1 MTKLQSYIFIEV
13 FETSLAC
20 SMKKNNI
27 TVLIIFTFIVS
38 IFSACEKGSNPV
50 STDPTNTGNT
60 GRSGF
65 TIAEVL
71 AANKKDHED
80 PEDYIW
86 NSQEV
91 IPIILNGSSITA
103 SSNSVTVNNNHA
115 AITSSGNYSLSGS
128 LSDGQIIVSTIDE
141 GTVRIILNEVTIN
154 NSSSSPIYIAS
165 AKKVII
171 ILADN
176 TVNNVTD
183 GSSYIFANA
192 GDSEPNA
199 AIFSKSDL
207 SIYGNGSLNVH
218 GNYNDGIVSK
228 DGLIIKSGTI
238 AVSSVDDGING
249 KDYLIV
255 KGGSVTV
262 TSMGDGLKSD
272 NTDDAARGYIYIE
285 SGIVNVSS
293 GTDAIDAQTDV
304 IVSGGGFN
312 LTSGGGSNKKVD
324 NNTSAKAI
332 KGIVCVGIDNGTF
345 SINSADDAIHSNGE
359 VVISGGTFS
368 VSSGDD
374 GIHADS
380 ILSINGGAISISKC
394 YEGLESKELIIN
406 DGNIHVTA
414 SDDGINGAGGKDNSG
429 APGWP
434 GGMPPSGNCYLYING
449 GYIFVNA
456 LGDGLDINGS
466 IEMKGGTVIVHGP
479 TSNMNG
485 PIDYDASFNMTGGY
499 IVAAGSSGMAQ
510 APSITSTQYSLLI
523 TYRSVITA
531 GSLFHIQ
538 NSSGDDILT
547 FMPLR
552 AYQSVSFCSPK
563 LTNNSSYDIYLGGS
577 SSGIAADGLFEGGT
591 YSGGTKSTS
600 FTISNV
606 VTTIRN

>member
-1 MTKLQSYIFIEV
+1 
-13 FETSLAC
+13 
-20 SMKKNNI
+20 MKKNNFI
-27 TVLIIFTFIVS
+27 HLILCTFIVS
-38 IFSACEKGSNPV
+38 TFSACEKGSNPA
-50 STDPTNTGNT
+50 STDPTNPGNT
-60 GRSGF
+60 VQSGV
-65 TIAEVL
+65 TVTEVL

-86 NSQEV
+86 DNQQV
-91 IPIILNGSSITA
+91 IEISLNGSSISA
-103 SSNSVTVNNNHA
+103 SSNSVLVNGSHVT
-115 AITSSGNYSLSGS
+115 ITSSGNYSMSGS
-128 LSDGQIIVSTIDE
+128 LSDGQIVVNTTDKE
-141 GTVRIILNEVTIN
+141 TVRLVLNGVTIN
-154 NSSSSPIYIAS
+154 NSSNSPIYIES
-165 AKKVII
+165 AKKVVI

-176 TVNNVTD
+176 TVNNITD
-183 GSSYIFANA
+183 GSSYIFTNA
-192 GDSEPNA
+192 GDSEPDA

-228 DGLIIKSGTI
+228 DGLIIKSGVI
-238 AVSSVDDGING
+238 AVSSVDDGIKG

-272 NTDDAARGYIYIE
+272 DTDDAKRGYIYIE
-285 SGIVNVSS
+285 SGTVNISS

-304 IVSGGGFN
+304 IAAGGEFN
-312 LTSGGGSNKKVD
+312 LTSGGGSNKKVGS
-324 NNTSAKAI
+324 NTSAKAI
-332 KGIVCVGIDNGTF
+332 KGIVCVAIDNGTF
-345 SINSADDAIHSNGE
+345 SISSADDAIHSNGE
-359 VVISGGTFS
+359 VAISNGTFFI
-368 VSSGDD
+368 SSGDD

-380 ILSINGGAISISKC
+380 ILTINGGSITVSKC
-394 YEGLESKELIIN
+394 FEGLESKEITIN

-414 SDDGINGAGGKDNSG
+414 SDDGINGAGGNDNSG

-466 IEMKGGTVIVHGP
+466 IEMKGGAVIVHGP

-485 PIDYDASFNMTGGY
+485 PIDYDASFNMTGGS

-510 APSITSTQYSLLI
+510 APSTTSTQYSLLI
-523 TYRSVITA
+523 TFKSVMTA

-563 LTNNSSYDIYLGGS
+563 LTKNSSYDVYLGGS
-577 SSGIAADGLFEGGT
+577 STGTVTDGLFEGGT
-591 YSGGTKSTS
+591 YSGGTKSTA
-600 FTISNV
+600 FTISNI
-606 VTTIRN
+606 VTSIRN